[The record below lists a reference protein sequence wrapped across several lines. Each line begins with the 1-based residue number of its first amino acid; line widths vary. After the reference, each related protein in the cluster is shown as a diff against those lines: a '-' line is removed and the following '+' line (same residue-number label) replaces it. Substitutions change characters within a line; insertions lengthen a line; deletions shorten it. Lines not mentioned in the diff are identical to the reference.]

1 LNTQSAIEV
10 SAVSFTYGG
19 PWVLKEV
26 SLTVERGEFIGIVG
40 PNGGGKTTLLK
51 LMLGL
56 LKPTSGRIVI
66 NGHPPT
72 EARHVI
78 GYVPQV
84 AKFPRDFPVSVEE
97 VVLLGRLGKTR
108 WMAGFTA
115 KDRAVAE
122 RAMDAAEI
130 LPLRTRRLANL
141 SGGQFQRMLIARA
154 LTTEPEILILDE
166 PAANLDLR
174 AEKDTFDLLKQ
185 LEQQQTIIVVSH
197 DIGFISQYVA
207 RVACL
212 NQTLIC
218 HATQDISGELIE
230 QLYGRPVRMIQH
242 VH

>member
-1 LNTQSAIEV
+1 MNTHAAIQV

-19 PWVLKEV
+19 PWVVKDV
-26 SLTVERGEFIGIVG
+26 GLTVERGEFLGIVG

-56 LKPTSGRIVI
+56 LKPTLGRILI
-66 NGHPPT
+66 NGRTPT

-78 GYVPQV
+78 GYVPQA
-84 AKFPRDFPVSVEE
+84 AKFPRDFPVSVED

-108 WMAGFTA
+108 PVAGFTA
-115 KDRAVAE
+115 EDRVVAE
-122 RAMDAAEI
+122 QAMAAAEI
-130 LPLRTRRLANL
+130 LPLRSRRLANL

-154 LTTEPEILILDE
+154 LTSEPEILILDE

-185 LEQQQTIIVVSH
+185 LEQEQTIVVVSH
-197 DIGFISQYVA
+197 DIGFISQYIT

-218 HATQDISGELIE
+218 HATHDISGELIE